1 MTVRRTSWAVVAAA
15 CLYAGVAGAA
25 PLDANTEK
33 MVGFAASMTAM
44 AQACKHMSASE
55 IDTAKAKQR
64 QAMLGQGIDAKA
76 YDAAYD
82 AAQTQF
88 TQRWSAMPAAKQQ
101 STCAEVK
108 KQSEMAAAQANK
120 MAK

>member
-1 MTVRRTSWAVVAAA
+1 MTVRRTWPVVAASVF
-15 CLYAGVAGAA
+15 YASMVAAA
-25 PLDANTEK
+25 PLDGNTEK

-55 IDTAKAKQR
+55 IDTAKTKQR
-64 QAMLGQGIDAKA
+64 QAVLGQGVDAKA

-82 AAQTQF
+82 AAQAQF
-88 TQRWSAMPAAKQQ
+88 NQRWATMSAAKQQ

>member
-1 MTVRRTSWAVVAAA
+1 MSVRHTWPVVAASF
-15 CLYAGVAGAA
+15 LYASIVAAA
-25 PLDANTEK
+25 PLDASTEK

-44 AQACKHMSASE
+44 AQACKHMSANE

-64 QAMLGQGIDAKA
+64 QAILAQGADAMA

-82 AAQTQF
+82 AAQAQF
-88 TQRWSAMPAAKQQ
+88 NQRWSTMSAAKQQ